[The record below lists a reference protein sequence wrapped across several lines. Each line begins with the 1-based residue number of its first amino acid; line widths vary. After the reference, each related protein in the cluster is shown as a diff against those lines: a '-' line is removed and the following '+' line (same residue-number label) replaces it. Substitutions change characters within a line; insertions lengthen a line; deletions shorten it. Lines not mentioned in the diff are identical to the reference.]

1 MWYAIGILFV
11 VFLVIGLAHS
21 HNNVPIPPK
30 EVPPDPDDYV
40 QRIYPDLDND
50 RESSR
55 N

>member
-11 VFLVIGLAHS
+11 VFLFIGLAHS
-21 HNNVPIPPK
+21 HNNTVPVPP
-30 EVPPDPDDYV
+30 EPEPDPDDYV
-40 QRIYPDLDND
+40 QRIYPDLDHD